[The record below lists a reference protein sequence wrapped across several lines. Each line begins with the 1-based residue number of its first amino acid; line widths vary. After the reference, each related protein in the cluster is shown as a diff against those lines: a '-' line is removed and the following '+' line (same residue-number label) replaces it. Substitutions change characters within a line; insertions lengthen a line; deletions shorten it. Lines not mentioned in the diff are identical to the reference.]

1 MTHDPLENQ
10 ISKTLHTIAQQ
21 IPVRDRLNEFESGA
35 VAGHS
40 RRWRFSDM
48 PAMAGVAAFVVGLAL
63 VGGVLLTLRSNTQEP
78 SDPAVPV
85 AVTSTTTSTTST
97 TNASSSGTPPLSD
110 YEASYGLFVEA
121 WNKVYDTGSLIHL
134 RQIVAPESLSIYGE
148 EACVGYIQSRE
159 PIGEEYELA
168 WAAVPAQGPS
178 LVELDGITIAVD
190 IDTPATIGWPGGQ
203 FDATW
208 LLPPAEATSTLGNRF
223 KRIVL
228 LDCGDPLDGA
238 VGLPPVTETEPTE
251 PLDHRTLFD
260 DFQAEGVNLGDGV
273 AYVGLIDGSQVVVF
287 ACLDD
292 GVSLTVGPIDPPDMA
307 ILLEGA
313 EQIARQKA
321 CLPTIL
327 GPYECLGL
335 PSDPIACTE

>member
-1 MTHDPLENQ
+1 MRYDPLEDQ
-10 ISKTLHTIAQQ
+10 ISKTLHTVAQQ
-21 IPVRDRLNEFESGA
+21 VPVRDRLYEFESLN
-35 VAGHS
+35 VARPS

-48 PAMAGVAAFVVGLAL
+48 PAMAGAVAFVAGLAL
-63 VGGVLLTLRSNTQEP
+63 VGGVLLTLRSNTEEP

-85 AVTSTTTSTTST
+85 AITSTTTSTTNPPS
-97 TNASSSGTPPLSD
+97 NGIPPLSD

-134 RQIVAPESLSIYGE
+134 RQIVATESLSIYGE
-148 EACVGYIQSRE
+148 EACVAHIQSRE
-159 PIGEEYELA
+159 RIGEEYELS

-178 LVELDGITIAVD
+178 LIELDGLAIAVD

-228 LDCGDPLDGA
+228 LDCGDPIDGA
-238 VGLPPVTETEPTE
+238 VGLPPMTETETTE

-260 DFQAEGVNLGDGV
+260 DYQPEGVNLGDGV
-273 AYVGLIDGSQVVVF
+273 AYVGLVNGSQVVVF

-307 ILLEGA
+307 TLLQGA
-313 EQIARQKA
+313 EQIARQRA

>member
-1 MTHDPLENQ
+1 MTYDPLGNQ
-10 ISKTLHTIAQQ
+10 ISKTLHTVAQQ
-21 IPVRDRLNEFESGA
+21 VPVRDRLNEFESRN
-35 VAGHS
+35 VPRRS
-40 RRWRFSDM
+40 RRWRFSDV
-48 PAMAGVAAFVVGLAL
+48 PAMAGAVAFVAGLAL
-63 VGGVLLTLRSNTQEP
+63 VGGVLLTLRSNTREP

-85 AVTSTTTSTTST
+85 VITSTTTTTSTTNPPS
-97 TNASSSGTPPLSD
+97 NGTPPLSD

-121 WNKVYDTGSLIHL
+121 WNNVYDTGSLTHL

-148 EACVGYIQSRE
+148 EACVGYIQTSER
-159 PIGEEYELA
+159 IGEEYELA
-168 WAAVPAQGPS
+168 RAAVPAQGPS

-208 LLPPAEATSTLGNRF
+208 LQPPAEATSTLGNRF

-228 LDCGDPLDGA
+228 LDCGDPIDGA
-238 VGLPPVTETEPTE
+238 AGLPPLTETEPTE

-260 DFQAEGVNLGDGV
+260 DLQPEGVNLGDGV
-273 AYVGLIDGSQVVVF
+273 AYVGLVDGSQVVVF

-307 ILLEGA
+307 TLLLGA

-327 GPYECLGL
+327 GPYECLDL